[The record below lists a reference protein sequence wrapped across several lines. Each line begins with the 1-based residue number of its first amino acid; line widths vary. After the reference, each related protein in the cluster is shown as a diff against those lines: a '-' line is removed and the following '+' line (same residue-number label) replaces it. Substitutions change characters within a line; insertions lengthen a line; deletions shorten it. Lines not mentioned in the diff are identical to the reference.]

1 MKNFID
7 DVAER
12 NLSQLNVH
20 QRNDLVLR
28 LPPPRRLLFFLSL
41 SPPFSRYRSRTA
53 SPAEG
58 TSRLW
63 PEVRR
68 TRHVHVMTDQS
79 WCFRKS
85 VNSTVT
91 TYQVTKATPRPVQA
105 KFSRGSSCERRK
117 TLARPETYAYTP
129 ENEYVIR
136 RN

>member
-1 MKNFID
+1 MKNFIDD

-12 NLSQLNVH
+12 NLSQPSVH

-28 LPPPRRLLFFLSL
+28 LPPPRRLLFSLSL
-41 SPPFSRYRSRTA
+41 SLPLSLVIDLEPHRQSA
-53 SPAEG
+53 AEG

-63 PEVRR
+63 AEVRR

-91 TYQVTKATPRPVQA
+91 THQVTKVTPRPARA
-105 KFSRGSSCERRK
+105 KFSRGSSCERK
-117 TLARPETYAYTP
+117 TLARPETCT
-129 ENEYVIR
+129 R
-136 RN
+136 TRLKTST